1 MAKMILNYR
10 LLWKELVLFSSAQL
24 IGAFSALKLAPLID
38 NYGMA
43 VEFNFSW
50 PDLVFLFIF
59 IIILFFLFSR
69 FSWIA
74 NSIVR
79 FFLIL
84 AVFSGSQFIFYSF
97 LPKNLVMLS
106 TLVLVVLFI
115 FWRKVMV
122 HNIAMIFGIA
132 GIGAVFGLNITPIQ
146 AIIILSVLSF
156 YDIIA
161 VYWTKHMVKM
171 AEGMIKTKNIF
182 GLIIPEKSGDFISP
196 IDKAQPGQGFM
207 ILGSGDIIMPLI
219 LSSSVIISSFLSS
232 LIIIGFSVTGM
243 FLTHIL
249 FVNQNVRRPMAALP
263 PIAAMSI
270 LGYLLTV
277 FLNIV

>member
-1 MAKMILNYR
+1 
-10 LLWKELVLFSSAQL
+10 
-24 IGAFSALKLAPLID
+24 
-38 NYGMA
+38 
-43 VEFNFSW
+43 
-50 PDLVFLFIF
+50 
-59 IIILFFLFSR
+59 
-69 FSWIA
+69 
-74 NSIVR
+74 
-79 FFLIL
+79 
-84 AVFSGSQFIFYSF
+84 
-97 LPKNLVMLS
+97 
-106 TLVLVVLFI
+106 
-115 FWRKVMV
+115 
-122 HNIAMIFGIA
+122 
-132 GIGAVFGLNITPIQ
+132 
-146 AIIILSVLSF
+146 
-156 YDIIA
+156 
-161 VYWTKHMVKM
+161 MVKM

-232 LIIIGFSVTGM
+232 LIIIGFSVAGM